1 MENMKRILVTILTAT
16 CLTLAVAAHAKI
28 PAPPATAEQ
37 AAKAEEART
46 KAAEAAKKDSEHLG
60 KAQDRAADNY
70 KKGKGKAVASTA
82 ASAPVKR
89 K

>member
-1 MENMKRILVTILTAT
+1 MENMKRILAAILTVT
-16 CLTLAVAAHAKI
+16 GVILAAAAQARI

-37 AAKAEEART
+37 AAKAEEA
-46 KAAEAAKKDSEHLG
+46 KAKAVEAAKKESEYLG

-70 KKGKGKAVASTA
+70 RKGKGKAVASAA